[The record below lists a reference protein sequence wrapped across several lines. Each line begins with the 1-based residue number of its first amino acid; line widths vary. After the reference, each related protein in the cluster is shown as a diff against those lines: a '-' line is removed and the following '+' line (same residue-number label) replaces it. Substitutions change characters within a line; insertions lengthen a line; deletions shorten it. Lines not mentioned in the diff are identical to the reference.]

1 MTTVTV
7 DDDLMRQ
14 ILSAELPIN
23 LLNPQGQVIGTI
35 EKFDDE
41 AEEIRGRLNIPT
53 PNKSG
58 D

>member
-35 EKFDDE
+35 EQFDDE
-41 AEEIRGRLNIPT
+41 AEEVRRRLNIPT
-53 PNKSG
+53 PSKSG